1 MEAASLLERQQ
12 KEKEQIIMNKQH
24 RDFMLQ
30 REYEEKQK
38 AVRSAF
44 LQLK

>member
-12 KEKEQIIMNKQH
+12 KEKEQLIMNKQY
-24 RDFMLQ
+24 RDYMLQ
-30 REYEEKQK
+30 QEYEAKQN

-44 LQLK
+44 LQLH